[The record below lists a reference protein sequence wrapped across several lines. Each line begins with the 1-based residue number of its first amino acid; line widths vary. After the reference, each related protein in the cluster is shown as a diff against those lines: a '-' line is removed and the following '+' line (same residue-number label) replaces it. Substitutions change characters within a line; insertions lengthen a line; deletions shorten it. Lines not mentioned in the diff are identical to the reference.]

1 MKALLLEN
9 IHSEAT
15 RILSEAGVEVETRPG
30 ALGED
35 ELIEAL
41 QGVELLG
48 IRSTTHLTEKVIQA
62 SPQLMAAG
70 CFCIGTNQV
79 DLAAASAAGIPVFNA
94 PYSNTRSVVELALA
108 EIITLAR
115 RLGEKNQMMHEG
127 IWNKSAEGSHEVRGR
142 TLGIVGYGNIG
153 AQLSVLAESFGMS
166 VIFYDLVD
174 KLALGNARR
183 CDSLEELLREADVVT
198 LHVDGRGAN
207 KDFFG
212 EEQFAQMKDRAI
224 FLNLARG
231 HVYDVDALVR
241 HLDSGHLAGAGID
254 VFPSEPKTAG
264 MPFES
269 PLRGR
274 PNVVLTPHVGG
285 STKEAQVD
293 IGRFV
298 AGKLLDHLTT
308 GGTQMSVNVP
318 QIAAEPFEGTRVLHM
333 HHNVPG
339 VMARLNQVF
348 AQHDGNITFQTLAT
362 RAHLGYAIT
371 DVSGSHPNL
380 EKELGELDET
390 VWVRVI

>member
-15 RILSEAGVEVETRPG
+15 RILCEAGVEVETRSG

-48 IRSTTHLTEKVIQA
+48 IRSTTHLTEKVIKA
-62 SPQLMAAG
+62 CPQLMAVG

-115 RLGEKNQMMHEG
+115 RLGEKNQMMHG
-127 IWNKSAEGSHEVRGR
+127 GVWNKSAEGSHEVRGR

-183 CDSLEELLREADVVT
+183 CDSLEELLREADVVS

-254 VFPSEPKTAG
+254 VFPSEPKKAG
-264 MPFES
+264 MAFES

-298 AGKLLDHLTT
+298 AGKMLDHLTT

-318 QIAAEPFEGTRVLHM
+318 QIAPESFEGTRVLHM

-362 RAHLGYAIT
+362 RGHLGYAIT

-380 EKELGELDET
+380 EGELRELDET